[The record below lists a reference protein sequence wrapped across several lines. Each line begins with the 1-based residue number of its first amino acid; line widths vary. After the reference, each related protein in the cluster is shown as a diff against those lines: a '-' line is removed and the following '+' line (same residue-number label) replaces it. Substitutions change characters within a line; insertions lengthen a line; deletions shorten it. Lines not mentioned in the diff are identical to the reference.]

1 MSLWQECKYQ
11 LRATRLSLG
20 STDPLGNRY
29 AGYANSVIGSII
41 ANEGFIEYF
50 ATVKDPQTGKPALNS
65 QHISL
70 WAACYFVTSI
80 LIQTIA
86 PVTADKFGRKFNMWG
101 VTFFLTLVGV
111 YSGPTTAE

>member
-1 MSLWQECKYQ
+1 M
-11 LRATRLSLG
+11 
-20 STDPLGNRY
+20 NRY

-111 YSGPTTAE
+111 CSSPTTAE